1 MNQSQEA
8 IRTAWLTKMG
18 LAQVGETQW
27 QLSPA
32 ELIEEAIQR
41 QEGTLSQEGA
51 LVCHTGQ
58 FTGRSPKDK
67 FIVQD
72 AETQDTVAWGDIN
85 FPISSAHFDALYQ
98 KITQHLGEKK
108 VYIRDA
114 HAGALPAYQLPI
126 RIVNTVAWHNLFCHN
141 LFLRP
146 APAALPNFSP
156 EFTIINVPE
165 FQADPATDGTRSS
178 NFTIINFTRRIILIG
193 GTGYAGEMK
202 KGIFSV
208 LNYLLP
214 HQHGVLPMHC
224 AANKGEEEDTAIF
237 FGLSG
242 TGKTTLS
249 ADPARQLIGDDEHG
263 WYDQGVFNFE
273 GGCYAK
279 TIDLSPEKEPQ
290 IFQAIKFGA
299 ILENMHFTPGTRAI
313 DYTDGSVTQNTRT
326 AYPIEYIPN
335 AVTPSVGA
343 TPQHIFFLTCDAQGV
358 LPPIAKLNKA
368 QAMYHFLA
376 GYTAKVAGTEIGITT
391 PEAVFSACFGAAFLP
406 LPPTQYATMLG
417 QKMEA
422 HEVSVWLVNT
432 GWVGGPYGVG
442 ARIKLAYTRT
452 IISAALA
459 GALDQVNYTQHP
471 VFGVDMPT
479 TCPGVPSNLLNPSDA
494 WQDAAAYQA
503 QAQTLAQ
510 AFVANFQQYEA
521 FASEEIRAGGPKII
535 V

>member
-1 MNQSQEA
+1 MG
-8 IRTAWLTKMG
+8 LTK
-18 LAQVGETQW
+18 VGEVQW

-32 ELIEEAIQR
+32 ALIEEAIQR
-41 QEGTLSQEGA
+41 HEGTLSQEGA

-72 AETQDTVAWGDIN
+72 DQTQDTIDWGDIN
-85 FPISSAHFDALYQ
+85 VPISPAHFDALYK
-98 KITQHLGEKK
+98 KITRHLQGKT

-114 HAGALPAYQLPI
+114 YAGAQSAYQLPI

-141 LFLRP
+141 LFIRP
-146 APAALPNFSP
+146 MQEELADFSP

-165 FQADPATDGTRSS
+165 FQADPATDGTRST
-178 NFTIINFTRRIILIG
+178 NFTIVNLTKRIILIG

-214 HQHGVLPMHC
+214 QQHGVFPMHC
-224 AANKGEEEDTAIF
+224 AANKGPEGDSAIF

-249 ADPARQLIGDDEHG
+249 ADPDRQLIGDDEHG
-263 WYDQGVFNFE
+263 WHDQGIFNFE

-299 ILENMHFTPGTRAI
+299 ILENMRFVSDTRAI
-313 DYTDGSVTQNTRT
+313 DYTDGGITQNTRT
-326 AYPIEYIPN
+326 AYPINHIPN
-335 AVTPSVGA
+335 AITPSVGSI
-343 TPQHIFFLTCDAQGV
+343 PRHIFFLTCDAHGV

-376 GYTAKVAGTEIGITT
+376 GYTAKVAGTEVGITT
-391 PEAVFSACFGAAFLP
+391 PESVFSACFGAAFLP
-406 LPPTQYATMLG
+406 LHPTQYATMLG
-417 QKMEA
+417 KKMDA
-422 HEVSVWLVNT
+422 HDVSVWLVNT

-442 ARIKLAYTRT
+442 ERINLSYTRAM
-452 IISAALA
+452 IRAVLA
-459 GALDQVNYTQHP
+459 GTMDQTTYTTHP
-471 VFGVDMPT
+471 IFGVAMPT
-479 TCPGVPSNLLNPSDA
+479 KCPDVPTHLLNPGEA
-494 WQDAAAYQA
+494 WQDATAYTA

-510 AFVANFQQYEA
+510 AFTANFQQYED
-521 FASEEIRAGGPKII
+521 FASEEIKAGGPT
-535 V
+535 